1 MARNASRRWR
11 GLTDLH
17 LKIIGAVLIAISTL
31 GNTVLAEALG
41 GASAGNMA
49 ALTVL
54 VACEVL
60 SWCAIPMYAW
70 LLVQGYQ
77 HTRNVLMYGVRL
89 TALAVISEVPY
100 DLATSG
106 KYFDMDSQN
115 PVFALV
121 VALIV
126 LSALDWV
133 QNHLAGAARAA
144 ANVAVELAA
153 FLWMVLLHI
162 GVRQQMLSMGVLI
175 FAFVTIF
182 HFLQDRENTMM
193 LTAGLVGALSF
204 LAPGVGV
211 ALLHYRND
219 ELGYSKPW
227 VQWLF
232 YALYPAT
239 LLAGALLV

>member
-1 MARNASRRWR
+1 MARNTSRRWR

-31 GNTVLAEALG
+31 GNTVLAESLG
-41 GASAGNMA
+41 GASADNMT

-54 VACEVL
+54 VVCEVL

-77 HTRNVLMYGVRL
+77 HTHNVLIYGVRL

-126 LSALDWV
+126 L
-133 QNHLAGAARAA
+133 
-144 ANVAVELAA
+144 AV

-162 GVRQQMLSMGVLI
+162 GVRQQMLNMGVLI
-175 FAFVTIF
+175 LAFATIF

-193 LTAGLVGALSF
+193 LTAGLLGAVSF
-204 LAPGVGV
+204 LAPGIGV
-211 ALLHYRND
+211 AVLHYRND
-219 ELGYSKPW
+219 ELGYSKLW